1 VKLYYSYAIFA
12 TYMVQFYVPMDFLEP
27 PLYNHLLFRFPRHHA
42 KLQLLIQIVFRTVMV
57 AVTGELKLSVHGKD
71 FWTGLLHIHLPG
83 MS

>member
-1 VKLYYSYAIFA
+1 MKLYYSYAIFA

-42 KLQLLIQIVFRTVMV
+42 KLQFLIQIVFRTVMV